1 VIDDVIPADA
11 VPAVCDE
18 VRAAPAK
25 AHANRE
31 AGESGIVRTG
41 RLRVPSAPVCD
52 LVWMPEF
59 TKHLAHPATCAVARA
74 ILDDHIRI
82 SQFNFRPIMAIKE
95 EEEHPGGYGGSDRL
109 DLREWH
115 TDWCAAPTP
124 AGLCSSAAS
133 RSCRLARPRLT
144 HRQWPFNVRHRPRA
158 PPRPRLL
165 RALAA
170 HARRPHDLSAYGAGE
185 GNYPDGGRN
194 AGCIRQREYSSDF
207 VATPRL
213 RWLTC
218 DVCLSN
224 HP

>member
-1 VIDDVIPADA
+1 MIDDVIPADA

-95 EEEHPGGYGGSDRL
+95 EEEHPGGGYGGSDRL

-133 RSCRLARPRLT
+133 RSYRLARPRLT
-144 HRQWPFNVRHRPRA
+144 HRQCSTSATA
-158 PPRPRLL
+158 PASPP
-165 RALAA
+165 
-170 HARRPHDLSAYGAGE
+170 PPGAGWTHTQ
-185 GNYPDGGRN
+185 
-194 AGCIRQREYSSDF
+194 AS
-207 VATPRL
+207 
-213 RWLTC
+213 
-218 DVCLSN
+218 
-224 HP
+224 